1 MAATKSVLQHYD
13 KSLYSLSE
21 HNQCVTKIA
30 KSCGTAYGSNITPHH
45 FVHHWQLKILQFDL
59 IKTNSTQM
67 FIGIHHAK
75 MKQLK
80 PAAMSKSI
88 AYGYGSV
95 GKKFNSKGKTKKFG
109 SKYHVGDVVHVVL
122 DLTKG
127 TIAFGVNESPLQD
140 AYTIKDVLNFDYCL
154 AIFLPSVND
163 AVTLLSYQVSEANI
177 KKISPVSQEKL
188 NDESTKEDDA
198 EHDDVPPF
206 VSHMTMEDAME
217 LLVHD
222 KIDHRDQVG
231 RFVFARVSEK
241 QGSKL
246 RIHYDGW
253 SCKWD
258 TWSDFSTELPRF
270 AVAGSI
276 SLRASHRAPF
286 NALKKGDYV
295 DINPSL
301 RHFGWKVGEIRGLD
315 AKSGQ
320 VQVGYEYLDKNYL
333 HWAHLDDEE

>member
-1 MAATKSVLQHYD
+1 MAATKSFMQHYD

-30 KSCGTAYGSNITPHH
+30 KSRGTAYGSNITPQH
-45 FVHHWQLKILQFDL
+45 FVHHWQLKILQFH
-59 IKTNSTQM
+59 NPQSQM
-67 FIGIHHAK
+67 FIGIHDAK

-80 PAAMSKSI
+80 QATMSKSI
-88 AYGYGSV
+88 AYGYGSA

-109 SKYHVGDVVHVVL
+109 SKYLVGDVVHVVL

-140 AYTIKDVLNFDYCL
+140 AYIIKDVLNFDYCL
-154 AIFLPSVND
+154 AIFLPSVDD

-198 EHDDVPPF
+198 EHDDDIPSF
-206 VSHMTMEDAME
+206 VRHMNMHDVME
-217 LLVHD
+217 LSVND
-222 KIDHRDQVG
+222 KIDHRDQMG
-231 RFVFARVSEK
+231 RFVVATVSEK

-258 TWSDFSTELPRF
+258 TW
-270 AVAGSI
+270 
-276 SLRASHRAPF
+276 
-286 NALKKGDYV
+286 
-295 DINPSL
+295 
-301 RHFGWKVGEIRGLD
+301 
-315 AKSGQ
+315 
-320 VQVGYEYLDKNYL
+320 
-333 HWAHLDDEE
+333 

>member
-1 MAATKSVLQHYD
+1 
-13 KSLYSLSE
+13 
-21 HNQCVTKIA
+21 
-30 KSCGTAYGSNITPHH
+30 
-45 FVHHWQLKILQFDL
+45 
-59 IKTNSTQM
+59 
-67 FIGIHHAK
+67 
-75 MKQLK
+75 
-80 PAAMSKSI
+80 MSKSI

-295 DINPSL
+295 DINPSQRHFGGL
-301 RHFGWKVGEIRGLD
+301 LDAKSGQVKVVYEHLDPSQRHFGWKVGEIRRLD
-315 AKSGQ
+315 ATSGQ
-320 VQVGYEYLDKNYL
+320 VQVVYERLDKNYFEG
-333 HWAHLDDEE
+333 H